1 MCQKGKIDGL
11 FTQFEG
17 EPSLTIK
24 MSDSYRSYLD
34 SMNNELKR
42 MYAVTESARQKGLDP
57 ELKTESIIAQD
68 IADLVEGLVGPK
80 GVAAS
85 IRELSTKIGR
95 EEIAFKVAEQIVTGK
110 FGEMTPESAAEQ
122 AIRTALAIFTEGLT
136 AAPIQG
142 VAQVKIKTNLDH
154 TRYLAIYFAGPIRS
168 AGGTDQALTLVVGD
182 FVRRLLGLDR
192 YKATSEEVSRF
203 IEELRLYERSVGRFQ
218 YHIPDAE
225 LKKAF
230 DYLTIEV
237 TGTES
242 DPIEVSSY
250 RNLPRIETNRVRGGA
265 LRVVNDGIVGRALK
279 VHVIVEKMGFKG
291 WEWLREFKKKSEK
304 KSAGFMDDVIAGRPI
319 FSFPSRRGGF
329 RLRYGRSRN
338 TGLSAVGIHPAT
350 MLVLESFL
358 AAGTQMRLELPGKG
372 GVSMPV
378 DSLEPPIVL
387 LKDGSVV
394 RVTLE
399 NFCNMKGKIQKI
411 LFLGDMLISFGDF
424 LYCNKALLPSGYVE
438 EWWVKDLRK
447 AIREL
452 FNGDQAKAAIA
463 TGFPLN
469 RLERMLEDPFD
480 KELTAREAF
489 TLSREMDV
497 PLHPRF
503 TFFWSN
509 LSSTQELT
517 LLKEWLSKSKVTR
530 KGENALEISGDFD
543 AQASRILRKIYVP
556 HKISQNKILVE
567 GEDAWVLTF
576 SLGYDAPNPAEDIS
590 SEAVFKALG
599 ILSGVK
605 IRDKGPSFVGARMG
619 RPEKAKRREM
629 KPLVQVLF
637 PVSLM
642 GGSHRDLVEAG
653 RHAPSFIDVV
663 KRKCPQCKD
672 YTFRIKCVTCGCVTI
687 YERSCPRC
695 GKSLRDKTCPTCRAD
710 AVLHQKQTI
719 NFKELIES
727 ASRNL
732 GVAPPKLLRGV
743 KGLTNEDK
751 TPEIIEKGIL
761 RAKYDLSVYK
771 DGTIRFDGTNA
782 PLTHIKPDEIGVS
795 VEKLGHLGYTHD
807 IYGVPLTH
815 PDQILE
821 LKVQDVV
828 IPRNAGEY
836 LSQIAGFIDELLTK
850 VYRLPSYYNI
860 TSPEDIVGHLIFGLA
875 PHTCVGILGRVVGFT
890 RLKVIYAHPLWHSA
904 KRRDCDGDEDAIM
917 LALDTLLNF
926 SNRYL
931 PAQIGGIMDAP
942 ILVIPFVNTGEV
954 QRQAHDFDVDAV
966 YPSEFYEKTLEKT
979 EAKQVS
985 AIMDILSH
993 RLGTEAQFEGFNYT
1007 MPVSDISMG
1016 NSESSYKLFKSMVE
1030 KLHLQLELGSRI
1042 DAVDVRSVAMKVLT
1056 KHFLRDISGNLRAF
1070 STQSFRCKSCNKK
1083 FRRIPLNGKC
1093 VCGGKLTL
1101 TVYRGGIEKYLEA
1114 AQELVDKY
1122 GLPQYYTQRLV
1133 LIKEELHSMFDNNKP
1148 KQTRLFDFGKK
1159 T

>member
-1 MCQKGKIDGL
+1 L
-11 FTQFEG
+11 RRANPLNTN
-17 EPSLTIK
+17 K
-24 MSDSYRSYLD
+24 MSDSYRRYVD
-34 SMNNELKR
+34 SLGSELKR
-42 MYAVTESARQKGLDP
+42 LYEVTETARQKGLDP

-80 GVAAS
+80 GVAVS
-85 IRELSTKIGR
+85 IRELSVKIGR
-95 EEIAFKVAEQIVTGK
+95 EEIAFRVAEQIVAGK
-110 FGEMTPESAAEQ
+110 FGELAPEPAAEQ

-142 VAQVKIKTNLDH
+142 VAHVKIKTNIDH
-154 TRYLAIYFAGPIRS
+154 SRYLAIYFAGPIRS

-182 FVRRLLGLDR
+182 FVRSLLHLDR

-218 YHIPDAE
+218 YHIPDGE
-225 LKKAF
+225 IKKAF
-230 DYLTIEV
+230 DNLTIEV

-279 VHVIVEKMGFKG
+279 VHLIVEKMGFQG
-291 WEWLREFKKKSEK
+291 WNWLRDFKKKSEK

-350 MLVLESFL
+350 MFVLENFL

-378 DSLEPPIVL
+378 DSLEPPVVL
-387 LKDGSVV
+387 LKDSSVV

-399 NFCNMKGKIQKI
+399 NISSVKGKIQKL

-424 LYCNKALLPSGYVE
+424 LYCNKTLNSSGYVE
-438 EWWVKDLRK
+438 EWWVQDLSK
-447 AIREL
+447 AIKVH
-452 FNGDQAKAAIA
+452 FPGKIDKATTAM
-463 TGFPLN
+463 GFTLN
-469 RLERMLEDPFD
+469 RLDRLLEDPFN

-489 TLSREMDV
+489 LLSKKLQV

-517 LLKEWLSKSKVTR
+517 ILKNWLSKSR
-530 KGENALEISGDFD
+530 LNSNGESDLAVLGDFD
-543 AQASRILRKIYVP
+543 SQAISLLRKIYVP
-556 HKISQNKILVE
+556 HKISEGRILVE
-567 GEDAWVLTF
+567 GEDAWALTF
-576 SLGYDAPNPAEDIS
+576 SLGYGTTNSIDGIP
-590 SEAVFKALG
+590 SESIFKALG
-599 ILSGVK
+599 LLSGIE
-605 IRDKGPSFVGARMG
+605 IRDKGSSFVGARMG

-637 PVSLM
+637 PVSIT

-653 RHAPSFIDVV
+653 RHGPAFIDVV

-672 YTFRIKCVTCGCVTI
+672 YTFRIKCKKCGCETLH
-687 YERSCPRC
+687 EKSCPRC
-695 GKSLRDKTCPTCRAD
+695 GKSLRGNTCPTCRAD
-710 AVLHQKQTI
+710 AVLYQKQSI
-719 NFKELIES
+719 NFKELVES

-732 GVAPPKLLRGV
+732 EVTPPKLLRGV
-743 KGLTNEDK
+743 KGLTNADK

-782 PLTHIKPDEIGVS
+782 PLTHIKPNEIAVS
-795 VEKLGHLGYTHD
+795 IERLKQLGYTHD
-807 IYGVPLTH
+807 IFGEPLTLS
-815 PDQILE
+815 DQVLE

-828 IPRNAGEY
+828 IPHNAGKY
-836 LSQIAGFIDELLTK
+836 LIQIAGFIDELLIK
-850 VYRLPSYYNI
+850 VYSLPSYYNI
-860 TSPEDIVGHLIFGLA
+860 KNPQDLIGHLIFGLA

-890 RLKVIYAHPLWHSA
+890 NLKVIYAHPLWHSA
-904 KRRDCDGDEDAIM
+904 KRRDCDGDEDTIM

-926 SNRYL
+926 SNRFL

-942 ILVIPFVNTGEV
+942 LLVIPFVNTREV
-954 QRQAHDFDVDAV
+954 QRQAHDFDVNEI
-966 YPSEFYEKTLEKT
+966 YPPEFYEKTLKRT

-985 AIMDILSH
+985 SIMDIVSH
-993 RLGTEAQFEGFNYT
+993 RLDTEAQFEGFKYT
-1007 MPVSDISMG
+1007 MPVSNISMG

-1030 KLHLQLELGSRI
+1030 KLHLQLDLGSRI

-1101 TVYRGGIEKYLEA
+1101 TVYRGGIEKYLDA
-1114 AQELVDKY
+1114 AQDLVDKY
-1122 GLPQYYTQRLV
+1122 GLPRYYTQRLD
-1133 LIKEELHSMFDNNKP
+1133 LIKEEIHSMFDNNKP
-1148 KQTRLFDFGKK
+1148 KQTSLFDFG
-1159 T
+1159 